1 MRHIRIFLL
10 LLTLLIIPQT
20 VSAETPPAV
29 WQPLCVPF
37 KHCGG
42 GAGNENCAPLS
53 KNNPQAD
60 LIHTSSHWGHRA
72 QLDFRG
78 LSIPAGQKVILMECI
93 KPDEPAR
100 DDNNDGEADWY
111 CTTGFSENDKQ
122 FYCAGGS
129 DSASCDVKSYLNQLD
144 RVTYGI
150 NGDTVKNRDG
160 ASFVLND
167 THGFFYKS
175 NSDLNDVNDPFRQ
188 ADASTE
194 LKTDATGK
202 LNVTFG
208 EVQGYTMYAA
218 RRKYVVYYVPEVL
231 PTPASRDASGTG
243 GQQQDQLT
251 WRDVTEFQ
259 QDECDF
265 GPGWDPYGRVFDSV
279 SLEPIPGVSVSL
291 LQKNPQGAFDAG
303 YAKQRNNLIMNPF
316 MTGSAGDFSF
326 FVEDGDYRLTPVLAS
341 YVHPLTKDWTQK
353 GNAAQIYSDFYL
365 NDSPAI
371 LQRGAIQ
378 HRDIPFIPTDG
389 IGKTYDLVVLSSESK
404 TAANGDLIFQGRVSH
419 PFAEVIVD
427 TCRLNNG
434 VEVCGDRKIFG
445 KLNGGA
451 DKEGRFNVT
460 LKQSELQPGEYY
472 KRSFRKINLQTMT
485 SSETESL
492 KGGFALN
499 SIPSYLEG
507 YAYDQD
513 GKLIRG
519 GYVGLY
525 LISMPVPQY
534 VAPIDNNGFYRITSE
549 NIPKEPYI
557 IKYLTADGE
566 EYKPTAELRIA
577 DYLNQNKEFLTAE
590 QIALYTPVTAT
601 TNPRRTVTPE
611 FVPEQQVSPIMT
623 EDQTKDKQ
631 ATQQAETTEEGERNP
646 MILVAA
652 ILLLL
657 VGGAGALLAVYVYKK
672 KAAET
677 EGM

>member
-1 MRHIRIFLL
+1 
-10 LLTLLIIPQT
+10 
-20 VSAETPPAV
+20 
-29 WQPLCVPF
+29 
-37 KHCGG
+37 
-42 GAGNENCAPLS
+42 
-53 KNNPQAD
+53 
-60 LIHTSSHWGHRA
+60 
-72 QLDFRG
+72 
-78 LSIPAGQKVILMECI
+78 
-93 KPDEPAR
+93 
-100 DDNNDGEADWY
+100 
-111 CTTGFSENDKQ
+111 
-122 FYCAGGS
+122 
-129 DSASCDVKSYLNQLD
+129 
-144 RVTYGI
+144 
-150 NGDTVKNRDG
+150 
-160 ASFVLND
+160 
-167 THGFFYKS
+167 
-175 NSDLNDVNDPFRQ
+175 
-188 ADASTE
+188 
-194 LKTDATGK
+194 
-202 LNVTFG
+202 
-208 EVQGYTMYAA
+208 MYAA

>member
-1 MRHIRIFLL
+1 MRHIRNLLL
-10 LLTLLIIPQT
+10 LLTLFIIPQT
-20 VSAETPPAV
+20 VFAETAPAV
-29 WQPLCVPF
+29 WKPLCVPF
-37 KHCGG
+37 THCSDGG
-42 GAGNENCAPLS
+42 DNTRCNPKS

-60 LIHTSSHWGHRA
+60 LIHQSSWWGHRS
-72 QLDFRG
+72 QLDFTD
-78 LSIPAGQKVILMECI
+78 LSIPANQKVILMECI
-93 KPDEPAR
+93 KPDEPAQ
-100 DDNNDGEADWY
+100 DVNKDGEADWY

-129 DSASCDVKSYLNQLD
+129 DSASCDVKSYINQLE

-167 THGFFYKS
+167 THGFFFKS
-175 NSDLNDVNDPFRQ
+175 NTDLNDVNDPFKQ
-188 ADASTE
+188 ANASTE
-194 LKTDATGK
+194 LKTDAAGK
-202 LNVTFG
+202 LNVTYG
-208 EVQGYTMYAA
+208 EVQGYTMYAT
-218 RRKYVVYYVPEVL
+218 RRKFVVYYVPEVL
-231 PTPASRDASGTG
+231 PTPANRDPSGTG

-265 GPGWDPYGRVFDSV
+265 GPGYDPYGRVFDTV
-279 SLEPIPGVSVSL
+279 SLEPVPGVSVSL
-291 LQKNPQGAFDAG
+291 LEKNPQGTFDAG
-303 YAKQRNNLIMNPF
+303 YAKQRNALIMNPF
-316 MTGSAGDFSF
+316 ISGSAGDFSF
-326 FVEDGDYRLTPVLAS
+326 YVEDGDYRLTPVLAN

-353 GNAAQIYSDFYL
+353 GNAAQVYSDFYL

-378 HRDIPFIPTDG
+378 HRDIPFIPVDG

-404 TAANGDLIFQGRVSH
+404 TAANGDLVFQGRVSH
-419 PFAEVIVD
+419 PFSEVIIDV
-427 TCRLNNG
+427 CRLNNG
-434 VEVCGDRKIFG
+434 VEVCGDRKIYG
-445 KLNGGA
+445 KTNGGA
-451 DKEGRFNVT
+451 DKDGRYKVT
-460 LKQSELQPGEYY
+460 LKQSELKPGEYF

-485 SSETESL
+485 SDENQQL

-507 YAYDQD
+507 YAYDSN

-534 VAPIDNNGFYRITSE
+534 VAPIDSNGYYKITSE

-557 IKYLTADGE
+557 IKYLTANGE
-566 EYKPTAELRIA
+566 EYTPTAELKIA

-590 QIALYTPVTAT
+590 EIALYTPVTAT
-601 TNPRRTVTPE
+601 TNPRRNVTPE

-623 EDQTKDKQ
+623 PDKMADKQ
-631 ATQQAETTEEGERNP
+631 DTQQAETTEEGERNP
-646 MILVAA
+646 MLLVGA

-672 KAAET
+672 KAAE
-677 EGM
+677 GM